1 MKKMK
6 FTLAT
11 SIIIGVIITSCA
23 TTGTT
28 VKTSDVG
35 KKGNGTNV
43 IVEGKKTKIVDWD
56 GMTLLTDPI
65 PAWLTPAK
73 ENDYSVYKKTYKI
86 SDNIVCRNS
95 VGTGADVRSATMR
108 ADMAYSR
115 KIASELKQSINAFAA
130 EQARAGNITDKTRE
144 AIENVTKVQ
153 SDVEITGHQK
163 AIDFWQQV
171 IQEDPLSGEQTSCY
185 IVYQIYQID
194 AKTWS
199 LTTAKYVKEVLGKID
214 EELSPEQDFVKG
226 LVAQMMEDAR
236 YPTILSQEE
245 AKAKAEANKKMADVQ
260 ESLAPAQQKAAA
272 EQALLQIMQ
281 DGKTERTKIIAESK
295 TAQTEALADATK
307 TAYLSGN
314 PVYQSAATITADD
327 QDWVEAEALAASIL
341 FN

>member
-28 VKTSDVG
+28 VNNTGAG
-35 KKGNGTNV
+35 KNGNGSNV
-43 IVEGKKTKIVDWD
+43 NIKGKQIDVVDWS
-56 GMTLLTDPI
+56 GYTLNGPAI
-65 PAWLTPAK
+65 PEWLGPAQG
-73 ENDYSVYKKTYKI
+73 NDFVLYKSAYKI
-86 SDNIVCRNS
+86 PENIVCKTS
-95 VGTGADVRSATMR
+95 VGIGADVRSATMR
-108 ADMAYSR
+108 ADMYYSR
-115 KIASELKQSINAFAA
+115 KIASELKKSINIFAA
-130 EQARAGNITDKTRE
+130 EQARAGNVSDKTRE

-163 AIDFWQQV
+163 AIEHWQQ
-171 IQEDPLSGEQTSCY
+171 IIEEDPLTGERTSKY
-185 IVYQIYQID
+185 IVYQIYNID
-194 AKTWS
+194 AKTWT
-199 LTTAKYVKEVLGKID
+199 LTTAKYVKEVLGAID
-214 EELSPEQDFVKG
+214 NELPPEQDFVKG
-226 LVAQMMEDAR
+226 LVAQMMKDAR

-260 ESLAPAQQKAAA
+260 ASLAPAQQKAAA
-272 EQALLQIMQ
+272 DQALLQIMQ

-295 TAQTEALADATK
+295 KAQTEALADATK